1 MKITGSLKLMAK
13 DILRFI
19 FWYPGRFIISFLPLR
34 VIYMISSGAGIILY
48 YIAGSK
54 RKIIIEELA
63 RIFGNTKNQHEL
75 NGIAR
80 EGFMN
85 MCKDRTEILLYPGLT
100 RERVEKMTFI
110 EGMDKLDRALLLGKG
125 VILLIAHFG
134 ANKMVMP
141 ALGFKGYK
149 INQIAGRPID
159 WGNVSGIESRMA
171 RKALELELNAEKRFP
186 AKFIYITSNIRPAIR
201 CLKNNEIL
209 CLAVDGGGGVKRVRV
224 NFLGRPANL
233 SPNFITLA
241 KATGATILPT
251 FVIRQT
257 DSRHRILIEEPLIL
271 KAFYD
276 EQKEWEYNT
285 QTFADMFSKY
295 FDYYPHLYARKLL
308 NMRLQARRDPVP
320 FFDDYYES
328 FLPNEDKKYSLKEKI
343 V

>member
-1 MKITGSLKLMAK
+1 MKVTGSLKLMAK

-19 FWYPGRFIISFLPLR
+19 FWYPSRFIISFLPLR

-54 RKIIIEELA
+54 RKIIIEEFK
-63 RIFGNTKNQHEL
+63 RIFGNTKKRHEI
-75 NGIAR
+75 NKIAKESFR
-80 EGFMN
+80 N
-85 MCKDRTEILLYPGLT
+85 MYKDRTEILLYPGLS
-100 RERVEKMTFI
+100 RERVKKMTFI

-149 INQIAGRPID
+149 INQIAGRPTD
-159 WGNVSGIESRMA
+159 WGNVSGVESRMA
-171 RKALELELNAEKRFP
+171 RKALELELNAEKKFP

-241 KATGATILPT
+241 KATGATILPA
-251 FVIRQT
+251 FVIRQP

-271 KAFYD
+271 NAFYD

-285 QTFADMFSKY
+285 QTFADIFSKY
-295 FDYYPHLYARKLL
+295 FYCYPHLYARKLL
-308 NMRLQARRDPVP
+308 NMRLQAGRDPVP

-328 FLPNEDKKYSLKEKI
+328 FLPKEDKKYSLKEKI